1 MPTYFEEENWKTRRV
16 IVSHQ
21 MDTWKLPHVNSPLNV
36 WGIPLKQHTFCT
48 EVTNRTLWSIKC
60 SRSAMFFKIHL
71 CENKKKRSLVEILS
85 VFSNVFVWATRRWK
99 EPDTYTASTRFW
111 MRDVTYQNLE
121 TYQNWKCLIENRISR
136 HLTFKTY
143 LRWSHKLTNPKLI
156 FKNCKFKA
164 YFDALVYDL
173 LSFKAISPF
182 SNVRTVWLYT
192 LSQCIGEQNQLGS
205 HIMIHWRSYAL
216 GFCRK
221 LKLIS
226 C

>member
-1 MPTYFEEENWKTRRV
+1 MRV
-16 IVSHQ
+16 IVSRQ

-36 WGIPLKQHTFCT
+36 WGIPLWQYTFCT
-48 EVTNRTLWSIKC
+48 EVLDRTLWSKKC
-60 SRSAMFFKIHL
+60 RRSAVFFEIHL
-71 CENKKKRSLVEILS
+71 CENKRKRSLVEFLS
-85 VFSNVFVWATRRWK
+85 VFSNVLCEQQEGERWK
-99 EPDTYTASTRFW
+99 EADTYTASTRFW

-121 TYQNWKCLIENRISR
+121 TYQNWKCLIEKRISR
-136 HLTFKTY
+136 HLTLKTY
-143 LRWSHKLTNPKLI
+143 LRWSRKSTNPKLI
-156 FKNCKFKA
+156 FKNYRFEA

-173 LSFKAISPF
+173 LSFKTFSPF
-182 SNVRTVWLYT
+182 SNVCTVWLYT

-205 HIMIHWRSYAL
+205 HIIIHWRSYAL